1 MCSRLLLLFAGS
13 LLGAAPRFAP
23 SSDGGSAPLEFVNPV
38 TYEITQRISATNHDV
53 SALDLLELNL
63 PIPLD
68 WPEQEVGQVRITG
81 DRPFRL
87 GDDNEGGMIVRSLYS
102 GPQVLPGPRE
112 KRSLAVSYRVMRKE
126 IRTDAGVLASSRYE
140 PYDKRS
146 QLYRLNTRSEK
157 LIEADARE
165 IMMLAEKLKVRTEGP
180 YHFARAAYDYVVEH
194 TEYVSP
200 SPSHGARECLAKG
213 RADCGSYTAL
223 FVALC
228 RAGGVPARAVA
239 GCWAVGEN
247 QWHCWAEFLLPGVG
261 WVPVDP
267 SVGERGPQERAYYFG
282 NLDNNR
288 VSLAK
293 TFNLTVK
300 TTTGSTDLGFVQVG
314 TWWWYPA
321 PGSTGSKMAVEHF
334 FLGRR
339 ADK

>member
-1 MCSRLLLLFAGS
+1 MFSRLLLLFTAS
-13 LLGAAPRFAP
+13 LLATEPRLAPLP
-23 SSDGGSAPLEFVNPV
+23 DAPLEFVNPV
-38 TYEITQRISATNHDV
+38 TYEITQRITVTNHDV

-68 WPEQEVGQVRITG
+68 WPEQDVGQLTITG

-87 GDDNEGGMIVRSLYS
+87 RDDDESGMIVRSLYRGS
-102 GPQVLPGPRE
+102 ALPGPKETRL
-112 KRSLAVSYRVMRKE
+112 LAVTYHVTRKE
-126 IRTDAGVLASSRYE
+126 IRTDAKVLASRTYE
-140 PYDKRS
+140 PYDEQS

-165 IMMLAEKLKVRTEGP
+165 IMTLAETLKVRTEGP
-180 YHFARAAYDYVVEH
+180 YHFAREAYDYVIEH

-239 GCWAVGEN
+239 GSWATGEN

-267 SVGERGPQERAYYFG
+267 SAGERSPRERAYYFG

-300 TTTGSTDLGFVQVG
+300 ATKGSTDLGFVQVG

-321 PGSTGSKMAVEHF
+321 PGSTGSKMAVEHS

-339 ADK
+339 ADN

>member
-1 MCSRLLLLFAGS
+1 MFSRLLLLFTAS
-13 LLGAAPRFAP
+13 LLATEPRLAPLP
-23 SSDGGSAPLEFVNPV
+23 DAPLEFVNPV
-38 TYEITQRISATNHDV
+38 TYEITQRITVTNHDV

-68 WPEQEVGQVRITG
+68 WPEQDVGQLTITG

-87 GDDNEGGMIVRSLYS
+87 LDDDESGMIVRSLYRGS
-102 GPQVLPGPRE
+102 EALPGPKETRL
-112 KRSLAVSYRVMRKE
+112 LAVAYHVTRKE
-126 IRTDAGVLASSRYE
+126 IRTDAQVLASRAYE
-140 PYDKRS
+140 PYDEQS

-165 IMMLAEKLKVRTEGP
+165 IMTLAETLKVRTEGP
-180 YHFARAAYDYVVEH
+180 YHFAREAYDYVIEH

-239 GCWAVGEN
+239 GSWATGEN

-267 SVGERGPQERAYYFG
+267 SAGERSPRERAYYFG

-300 TTTGSTDLGFVQVG
+300 ATKGSTDLGFVQVG

-321 PGSTGSKMAVEHF
+321 PGSTGSKMAVEHS

-339 ADK
+339 ADN

>member
-1 MCSRLLLLFAGS
+1 M
-13 LLGAAPRFAP
+13 
-23 SSDGGSAPLEFVNPV
+23 LEYVNPV
-38 TYEITQRISATNHDV
+38 TYEITQRITVTNHEV

-68 WPEQEVGQVRITG
+68 WPEQAVGRVTITG

-87 GDDNEGGMIVRSLYS
+87 RDRDEDGMIVRSLYRGS
-102 GPQVLPGPRE
+102 AALPGPRE
-112 KRSLAVSYRVMRKE
+112 TRSLAVTYRVTRKE
-126 IRTDAGVLASSRYE
+126 IRTDAKVLASRRYE
-140 PYDKRS
+140 PYDEGS
-146 QLYRLNTRSEK
+146 GLYRRYTRSEK
-157 LIEADARE
+157 LIETDAAE
-165 IMMLAEKLKVRTEGP
+165 IKMLAETLKAQTEGP

-194 TEYVSP
+194 TEYISP

-228 RAGGVPARAVA
+228 RAGGVPARTVA
-239 GCWAVGEN
+239 GCWAIGQD

-267 SVGERGPQERAYYFG
+267 SAGERGPQERAYYFG

-293 TFNLTVK
+293 TFNLTVE

-334 FLGRR
+334 LVGKR
-339 ADK
+339 ADN